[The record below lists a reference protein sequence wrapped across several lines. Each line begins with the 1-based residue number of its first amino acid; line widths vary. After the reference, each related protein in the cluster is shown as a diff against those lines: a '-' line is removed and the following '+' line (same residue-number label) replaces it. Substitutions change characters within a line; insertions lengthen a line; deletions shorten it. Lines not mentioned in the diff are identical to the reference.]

1 MAAVDM
7 RVDLSS
13 LVDTIANGDTSRI
26 IAAAR
31 EHLAQNED
39 PSVLLGRI
47 SMIAAH
53 GDTEGHLVT
62 TLSAAAMLCRYI
74 HFIPLPLDPDSVEN
88 PADQEDWSRALP
100 LFARALLVAVPAV
113 RAGHNASP
121 HYPEPYFP
129 SELLDSGKSVRDV
142 MREAVTKG
150 DGSMIERLLFG
161 LYGTGADYRTMQART
176 YDGIAN
182 VFQDDGHPLIYAV
195 RGFQALDAVE
205 WGDLAPNI
213 LHWLAPHLA
222 LKKTAQEL
230 SWVNTVRSFVGDHA
244 EALAGLRKR
253 LAMPKNESALSLRQ
267 QVLQGKDTS
276 AVCQAVYDAL
286 LPGGASPHAVASAI
300 ALAAADIL
308 LHIPESDSET
318 FTHASHGL
326 LYAAAT
332 RAAIQQTHEADESF
346 PLLFLSAAY
355 VQTLQ
360 QEIAGRQGE
369 ATQKTAGA
377 EAARKTSPA
386 TTMGGGL
393 IKSSQLET
401 LQAQL
406 SEQNYQGALIT
417 AQRYLKLN
425 YDPQA
430 LFGVVGQVAAQA
442 DLTADQGH
450 ILQVVHAASEEYI
463 SWPRNLDREHIDAF
477 LQVALRAAVYSK
489 RDNLLANL

>member
-1 MAAVDM
+1 MAAVEM

-13 LVDTIANGDTSRI
+13 LVDTLVNGDTNRI

-31 EHLAQNED
+31 EHLEQNED
-39 PSVLLGRI
+39 PSVLIGRI

-62 TLSAAAMLCRYI
+62 TLSAAAMLCRYT
-74 HFIPLPLDPDSVEN
+74 HFIPLPLDLDSVEN

-100 LFARALLVAVPAV
+100 LFARALLVAAPAV
-113 RAGHNASP
+113 RAGHNATP
-121 HYPEPYFP
+121 HYPDGYFP
-129 SELLDSGKSVRDV
+129 SELLGSGKSVRDV

-150 DGSMIERLLFG
+150 NSSMIERLLFG
-161 LYGTGADYRTMQART
+161 LYGTGADYRTMQAIT

-205 WGDLAPNI
+205 WGDRAPNI

-222 LKKTAQEL
+222 LKKAAQEL

-244 EALAGLRKR
+244 EELAGLRKR
-253 LAMPKNESALSLRQ
+253 LATPKNENALPLRQ
-267 QVLQGKDTS
+267 QVLQGKDAS

-286 LPGGASPHAVASAI
+286 LPSGAAPHAVASAI
-300 ALAAADIL
+300 ALAAADL
-308 LHIPESDSET
+308 LLRIPESDYET

-332 RAAIQQTHEADESF
+332 RAAIQQTHEAEESL

-360 QEIAGRQGE
+360 QEMAAHQS
-369 ATQKTAGA
+369 
-377 EAARKTSPA
+377 EAAQKAAGQTLSA
-386 TTMGGGL
+386 TTLGGGL
-393 IKSSQLET
+393 IKTSQLET
-401 LQAQL
+401 LQEQL
-406 SEQNYQGALIT
+406 REQNYHGALTT

-425 YDPQA
+425 YDPRA

-442 DLTADQGH
+442 DPSSDQGH

-463 SWPRNLDREHIDAF
+463 SWPRNLGNEHIAAF
-477 LQVALRAAVYSK
+477 LQIALRATVYGK